1 MPSEPIRIL
10 FIGDVVGRPGRRA
23 LRRWLPELIKK
34 FQTHLVIANGENGA
48 GGFGLTR
55 EVTLELLNLG
65 IDVITSGNHI
75 WEKKEMLQALD
86 EFERVIRPANYPPGV
101 PGKGW
106 VKVETPRE
114 CPVMVLNLE
123 GRIFM
128 NPLDCPFRKATEV
141 INQVNDSIIVVD
153 FHAEATSEKAALA
166 WYLGDRVSAIVG
178 THTHVQTAD
187 EQILPWGTAFITD
200 LGMTGPSFSIIGMR
214 PDHPL
219 SRFLTHLP
227 KKFEVAKGPVQLNGV
242 LIEIDIDTKKAYSIQ
257 RVFLREEDGD

>member
-1 MPSEPIRIL
+1 MQNETLRIL
-10 FIGDVVGRPGRRA
+10 CIGDIVGRPGRRA
-23 LRRWLPELIKK
+23 LRRWLPKLKEDFNI
-34 FQTHLVIANGENGA
+34 HLVIANGENGA

-55 EVTLELLNLG
+55 ETSLEILEIG
-65 IDVITSGNHI
+65 VDVITTGNHI

-86 EFERVIRPANYPPGV
+86 ELEMVIRPANYPPGV

-106 VKVETPRE
+106 VKVEPILGCEVT
-114 CPVMVLNLE
+114 VVNLE

-128 NPLDCPFRKATEV
+128 NPLDCPFRTAMEIIKK
-141 INQVNDSIIVVD
+141 NQDSIIVID

-166 WYLGDRVSAIVG
+166 WYLNGRVSAIVG

-200 LGMTGPSFSIIGMR
+200 LGMTGPSFSIIGMK

-219 SRFLTHLP
+219 KRFLTHIP
-227 KKFEVAKGPVQLNGV
+227 SKFEVAKGPVQLNAAV
-242 LIEIDIDTKKAYSIQ
+242 IEIDVKTKKALFIK
-257 RVFLREEDGD
+257 RIFLREENGD